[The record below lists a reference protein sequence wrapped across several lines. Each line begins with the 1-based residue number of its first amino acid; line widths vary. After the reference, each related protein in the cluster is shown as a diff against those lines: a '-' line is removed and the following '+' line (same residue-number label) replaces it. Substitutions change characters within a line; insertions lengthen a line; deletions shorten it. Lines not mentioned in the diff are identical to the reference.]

1 MSQLLQRITQAHL
14 RVLDLEPYRF
24 EGLYLDG
31 VELPTVAGNLAAIE
45 RGKQFHQLLQQQEM
59 GLPIQA
65 LIEADPDLSRYFQ
78 AFASCPP
85 PLIEGQRRSE
95 YPLAM
100 PFQGVQLY
108 GIPDLLVEASDRA
121 QIVDWK
127 TYRRSL
133 DLAVLQSDWQTR
145 LYLFLLAETRNYA
158 PEQLSMLYWFSEQPS
173 QWVEVSYDA
182 DTHAQNGATIR
193 GLLHSLR
200 GWITSGFPTAPCTQ
214 VDAPQKQKIAAI
226 PPVPLP

>member
-1 MSQLLQRITQAHL
+1 MWQLPQRITQAHL
-14 RVLDLEPYRF
+14 RVLDREPHRF

-31 VELPTVAGNLAAIE
+31 VELPTLAGNWSALE

-65 LIEADPDLSRYFQ
+65 MVDADPELGRYFQ
-78 AFASCPP
+78 AFASYPP
-85 PLIEGQRRSE
+85 PLLAGQRRSE

-108 GIPDLLVEASDRA
+108 GIVDLLVEAGDRA

-127 TYRRSL
+127 TYWRSP
-133 DLAVLQSDWQTR
+133 DSATLANDWQTR
-145 LYLFLLAETRNYA
+145 LYLFLLAETRDYE
-158 PEQLSMLYWFSEQPS
+158 PERLSMLYWFSEQPS

-182 DTHAQNGATIR
+182 DTHAQNRAAIGESIE
-193 GLLHSLR
+193 SLKQ
-200 GWITSGFPTAPCTQ
+200 WLQFGFPPAPS
-214 VDAPQKQKIAAI
+214 PRQKVSSVQAISEI